1 LRIDVRALQNYNA
14 ILFDMDGVIVH
25 TMPDHFRAWQEIL
38 QSAGIQVDKLEIY
51 AREGEPGMV
60 TLSGILAKYGKEL
73 PMEKK
78 QHLLQQKE
86 TLFKQI
92 VSPSLFPGIEN
103 LIEEAKQRGYRLAL
117 VTGTSNNEVKSILPS
132 RLSNLFEV
140 IVTGD
145 SVSKGKPAPDPYLK
159 ALDSLG
165 IKADEA
171 FVIEN
176 APYGIQSAKSA
187 GLVCIAV
194 TTSLPK
200 EYLQDADVILDSVE
214 EVRKLLFNHP
224 RGED

>member
-1 LRIDVRALQNYNA
+1 LRVDVRAIQNYHA

-25 TMPDHFRAWQEIL
+25 TMPDHFRAWQETL
-38 QSAGIQVDKLEIY
+38 QSIGIQVGKLEIY
-51 AREGEPGMV
+51 SREGEQGMV
-60 TLSGILAKYGKEL
+60 TLSEILAQYGKKL
-73 PMEKK
+73 TMEEK
-78 QHLLQQKE
+78 QRLLQQKE
-86 TLFKQI
+86 NLFKQI
-92 VSPSLFPGIEN
+92 ASPSLFPGIEN

-117 VTGTSNNEVKSILPS
+117 VTGTSKNEVESILPS

-145 SVSKGKPAPDPYLK
+145 SVSRGKPAPDPYLK

-171 FVIEN
+171 IVIEN

-194 TTSLPK
+194 TTSLPE
-200 EYLQDADVILDSVE
+200 EYLHDADVILDSVE
-214 EVRKLLFNHP
+214 EVRKLLL
-224 RGED
+224 GQQG

>member
-1 LRIDVRALQNYNA
+1 MGIDARRLQNYHA
-14 ILFDMDGVIVH
+14 LLFDMDGVIVH
-25 TMPDHFRAWQEIL
+25 TMPDHFRAWQETL
-38 QSAGIQVDKLEIY
+38 QSVGVQVDKLEIY

-73 PMEKK
+73 TGEEK

-86 TLFKQI
+86 SLFKQI

-103 LIEEAKQRGYRLAL
+103 LIEEVKQRGYRLAL
-117 VTGTSNNEVKSILPS
+117 VTGTSKNEEESILPS

-145 SVSKGKPAPDPYLK
+145 NVSRGKPAPDPYLK

-171 FVIEN
+171 LVIEN

-187 GLVCIAV
+187 GLACIAV

-200 EYLQDADVILDSVE
+200 EYLQDADIILDSVE
-214 EVRKLLFNHP
+214 EVRRLLLATPHN
-224 RGED
+224 R